1 MARRGE
7 AVENPLLDMGTG
19 SGVSGILAARKGALV
34 VAVDVNPM
42 AVACARQNAKRN
54 GVADKMTFAVAD
66 VFEGVEGDFD
76 LIVFDPPFR

>member
-19 SGVSGILAARKGALV
+19 SGVSALV

-42 AVACARQNAKRN
+42 AVACARQNAERT

-76 LIVFDPPFR
+76 LIVLDPPFR